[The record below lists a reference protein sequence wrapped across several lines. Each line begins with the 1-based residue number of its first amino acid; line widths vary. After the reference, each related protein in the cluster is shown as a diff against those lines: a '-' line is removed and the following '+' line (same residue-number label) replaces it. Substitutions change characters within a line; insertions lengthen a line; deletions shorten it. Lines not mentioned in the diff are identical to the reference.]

1 MTLTEKIEDLNEKE
15 RIVLLATQP
24 GAITLATPNFGRG
37 TDFICRN
44 KEVEANGG
52 LHVILTFMCTQ
63 KSEFV

>member
-1 MTLTEKIEDLNEKE
+1 MTLTEEIEDPNEKE
-15 RIVLLATQP
+15 KIVHLATQP
-24 GAITLATPNFGRG
+24 GAITLSTPNFGRG

-52 LHVILTFMCTQ
+52 LHVIQTFMSDQ